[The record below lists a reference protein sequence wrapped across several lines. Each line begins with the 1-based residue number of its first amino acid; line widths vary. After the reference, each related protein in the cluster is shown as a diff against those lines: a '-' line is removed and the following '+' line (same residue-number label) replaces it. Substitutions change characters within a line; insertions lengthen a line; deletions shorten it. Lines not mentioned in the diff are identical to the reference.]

1 MTETGLKMKK
11 LAGLAIA
18 AAAVAATP
26 AHATAF
32 GIKSVV
38 IQVATANWLQVAEV
52 QALNTFASN
61 VAATANGGVA
71 TSSGQYS
78 GTGYLVQSGAGNTI
92 NGTIGGSYFSG
103 TPSQWI
109 FHSDST
115 STSEFL
121 KITFASVQD
130 LQSLSVYGRTD
141 CCATRDVYKITL
153 YDASNSVVATFN
165 NQSANNAAHR
175 AALTFTQ
182 NYGVV
187 PVPVPEPA
195 TWLAMIVGFAA
206 LGGAMR
212 RSKPRIRVRFV

>member
-1 MTETGLKMKK
+1 MTKR
-11 LAGLAIA
+11 LAIA
-18 AAAVAATP
+18 LTTAMTGATMAATP

-32 GIKSVV
+32 GIKAVV
-38 IQVATANWLQVAEV
+38 IQVATTNWLQVAEV
-52 QALNTFASN
+52 QALNTIGTN

-78 GTGYLVQSGAGNTI
+78 GTGYLVRSGAGNTI
-92 NGTIGGSYFSG
+92 NGTIGGNYFSG
-103 TPSQWI
+103 TASQWI

-130 LQSLSVYGRTD
+130 LQSLSIYGRTD

-153 YDASNSVVATFN
+153 LDASNGVVATFN

-175 AALTFTQ
+175 AALTFSST
-182 NYGVV
+182 YGV
-187 PVPVPEPA
+187 PPIPEPA
-195 TWLAMIVGFAA
+195 TWMNLMAGFGA
-206 LGGAMR
+206 LGSFLRRPNRKIAMR
-212 RSKPRIRVRFV
+212 CRFA